1 MKFRGDICRKNQRKL
16 RRLINL
22 SKKSDNFYFYT
33 LWNLKFWMFDMS
45 WNKLLGFEILV
56 FAMLFTLQKY

>member
-22 SKKSDNFYFYT
+22 SKKSDNFHFYT

-45 WNKLLGFEILV
+45 WNKLLGLI
-56 FAMLFTLQKY
+56 